1 ELDSAMVVTKLNELS
16 ASEIAAGIAGGK
28 FTAEAV
34 MRDCLERIDD
44 REGALSAWAS
54 FDSDLAMA
62 EARARDNAP
71 AKGVL
76 HGVPIGVKDVIDTS
90 DHPTEMGSPIYAG
103 HRPGND
109 AACVSLLRAAGAI
122 ILGKT
127 VTCEFAGMT
136 PGATRNPLDANRTP
150 GGSSSGSAAAV
161 ADHMVH
167 VALGTQTRGSILRP
181 ASYCGIVGFKPSFGL
196 VARGGLKF
204 AAESFDTIGALA
216 RTIDDAELSVSVL
229 SGALAM
235 KGAALSSPPS
245 VGVCR
250 DGLERAEDETVQA
263 LEDAAT
269 RLGVA
274 GARMRE
280 FSFPCDVEDFTAAT
294 KIINDIERARAT
306 AWEWQTQPEL
316 ISERMRACIE
326 AGLATPFE
334 EYIAAMRLIG
344 DCRARI
350 YADFDEID
358 VVLAPCVNGEAPTG
372 LDYTGD
378 PFFQGLW
385 TALHVPTISLPTH
398 RGPND
403 LPVGI
408 QLVGNKYEDK
418 ALLAAARWVFAC
430 LRSN

>member
-1 ELDSAMVVTKLNELS
+1 MVAKNLNERS
-16 ASEIAAGIAGGK
+16 ATEIANGIAAAE

-34 MRDCLERIDD
+34 MRDCLERIEA
-44 REGALSAWAS
+44 REGALSAWACV
-54 FDSDLAMA
+54 DPELAMA
-62 EARARDNAP
+62 EAQAKDKAP

-76 HGVPIGVKDVIDTS
+76 HGVPLGVKDVIDTN
-90 DHPTEMGSPIYAG
+90 DYPTEMGSPIYAG
-103 HRPGND
+103 HRPEND

-127 VTCEFAGMT
+127 ITCEFAGMT
-136 PGATRNPLDANRTP
+136 PGTTRNPLDDTRTP

-161 ADHMVH
+161 ADNMVH

-204 AAESFDTIGALA
+204 AAESFDTIGGLA
-216 RTIDDAELSVSVL
+216 RTIDDAELSVSVMA
-229 SGALAM
+229 GTPAMNGQALQ
-235 KGAALSSPPS
+235 SPP
-245 VGVCR
+245 VIGVCR
-250 DGLERAEDETVQA
+250 DGLERAEAETVEA
-263 LEDAAT
+263 LEDSVM
-269 RLGVA
+269 RLGAA
-274 GARMRE
+274 GAKLQE

-294 KIINDIERARAT
+294 KTINDVERARAT
-306 AWEWQTQPEL
+306 AWEWQTKREL
-316 ISERMRACIE
+316 ISNRMRATIE
-326 AGLATPFE
+326 AGLATPFDD
-334 EYIAAMRLIG
+334 YVSALRLMG
-344 DCRARI
+344 DCKARI
-350 YADFDEID
+350 YADFDDID
-358 VVLAPCVNGEAPTG
+358 IVLAPCVNGEAPIG

-398 RGPND
+398 RGEND

-408 QLVGNKYEDK
+408 QLVGKKYEDR
-418 ALLAAARWVFAC
+418 ALLAAARWVFAH

>member
-1 ELDSAMVVTKLNELS
+1 MVATKLNELS
-16 ASEIAAGIAGGK
+16 ASEIAAGIADGK

-34 MRDCLERIDD
+34 MRDCLERIEA
-44 REGALSAWAS
+44 REVALSAWAS
-54 FDSDLAMA
+54 FDPDLAMA

-76 HGVPIGVKDVIDTS
+76 HGVPIGVKDVIDTN
-90 DHPTEMGSPIYAG
+90 DLPTEMGSPIYAG

-127 VTCEFAGMT
+127 ITCEFAGMT
-136 PGATRNPLDANRTP
+136 PGATRNPLDTNRTP

-181 ASYCGIVGFKPSFGL
+181 ASYCGIVGYKPSFGL

-269 RLGVA
+269 RLGLA

-294 KIINDIERARAT
+294 KIINDVERARAT
-306 AWEWQTQPEL
+306 AWEWQTQSEL
-316 ISERMRACIE
+316 ISERMRTCIE
-326 AGLATPFE
+326 AGLATPFD
-334 EYIAAMRLIG
+334 EYVSAMRLIG

-358 VVLAPCVNGEAPTG
+358 VVLAPCVNGEAPAG

>member
-1 ELDSAMVVTKLNELS
+1 MVATKLNELS
-16 ASEIAAGIAGGK
+16 ASEIAAGIADGK

-34 MRDCLERIDD
+34 MRDCLERIEA

-54 FDSDLAMA
+54 FDPDLAMA

-76 HGVPIGVKDVIDTS
+76 HGVPIGVKDVIDTN
-90 DHPTEMGSPIYAG
+90 DLPTEMGSPIYAG

-127 VTCEFAGMT
+127 ITCEFAGMT
-136 PGATRNPLDANRTP
+136 PGATRNPLDTNRTP

-181 ASYCGIVGFKPSFGL
+181 ASYCGIVGYKPSFGL

-204 AAESFDTIGALA
+204 AAVSLDTIGALA

-235 KGAALSSPPS
+235 KGAGLSSPPS
-245 VGVCR
+245 IGVCR

-269 RLGVA
+269 RLGLA

-294 KIINDIERARAT
+294 KIINDVERARAT

-316 ISERMRACIE
+316 ISERMRTCIE
-326 AGLATPFE
+326 AGLATPFD
-334 EYIAAMRLIG
+334 EYVSAMRLIG

>member
-1 ELDSAMVVTKLNELS
+1 MVATKLNELS
-16 ASEIAAGIAGGK
+16 ASEIAAGIADGK

-34 MRDCLERIDD
+34 MRDCLERIEA
-44 REGALSAWAS
+44 REVALSAWAS
-54 FDSDLAMA
+54 FDPDLAMA

-76 HGVPIGVKDVIDTS
+76 HGVPIGVKDVIDTN
-90 DHPTEMGSPIYAG
+90 DLPTEMGSPIYAG
-103 HRPGND
+103 YRPGND

-127 VTCEFAGMT
+127 ITCEFAGMT
-136 PGATRNPLDANRTP
+136 PGATRNPLDTNRTP

-181 ASYCGIVGFKPSFGL
+181 ASYCGIVGYKPSFGL

-269 RLGVA
+269 RLGLA

-294 KIINDIERARAT
+294 KIINDVERARAT

-316 ISERMRACIE
+316 ISERMRTCIE
-326 AGLATPFE
+326 AGLATPFD
-334 EYIAAMRLIG
+334 EYVSAMRLIG

-358 VVLAPCVNGEAPTG
+358 VVLAPCVNGEAPAG

>member
-1 ELDSAMVVTKLNELS
+1 MVATKLNELS
-16 ASEIAAGIAGGK
+16 ASEIAAGIAGGE

-34 MRDCLERIDD
+34 MRDCLERIEA

-54 FDSDLAMA
+54 FDPDLAMA
-62 EARARDNAP
+62 EARARDNGP

-76 HGVPIGVKDVIDTS
+76 HGVPIGVKDVIDTN
-90 DHPTEMGSPIYAG
+90 DLPTEMGSPIYAG

-127 VTCEFAGMT
+127 ITCEFAGMT
-136 PGATRNPLDANRTP
+136 PGATRNPLDTNRTP

-181 ASYCGIVGFKPSFGL
+181 ASYCGIVGYKPSFGL

-235 KGAALSSPPS
+235 KGVGLSSPPS
-245 VGVCR
+245 IGVCR

-263 LEDAAT
+263 LEDAVT
-269 RLGVA
+269 CLGVA
-274 GARMRE
+274 GAKIQA
-280 FSFPCDVEDFTAAT
+280 FAFPCDVEEFTAAT
-294 KIINDIERARAT
+294 KIINDVERARAT
-306 AWEWQTQPEL
+306 AWEWQTQPAL

>member
-1 ELDSAMVVTKLNELS
+1 MVAKNLNERS
-16 ASEIAAGIAGGK
+16 ATEIANGIAATE

-34 MRDCLERIDD
+34 MRDCLERIEA
-44 REGALSAWAS
+44 REGALSAWACV
-54 FDSDLAMA
+54 DPELAMA
-62 EARARDNAP
+62 EAQAKDKAP

-76 HGVPIGVKDVIDTS
+76 HGVPLGVKDVIDTN
-90 DHPTEMGSPIYAG
+90 DYPTEMGSPIYAG
-103 HRPGND
+103 HRPEND

-127 VTCEFAGMT
+127 ITCEFAGMT
-136 PGATRNPLDANRTP
+136 PGTTRNPLDDTRTP

-161 ADHMVH
+161 ADNMVH

-204 AAESFDTIGALA
+204 AAESFDTIGVLA
-216 RTIDDAELSVSVL
+216 RTIDDAELSVSVMA
-229 SGALAM
+229 GTPAMNGQALQ
-235 KGAALSSPPS
+235 SPP
-245 VGVCR
+245 VIGVCR
-250 DGLERAEDETVQA
+250 DGLERAEAETVEA
-263 LEDAAT
+263 LEDSVT
-269 RLGVA
+269 RLGAA
-274 GARMRE
+274 GAKLQE

-294 KIINDIERARAT
+294 KTINDVERARAT
-306 AWEWQTQPEL
+306 AWEWQTKREL
-316 ISERMRACIE
+316 ISNRMRATIE
-326 AGLATPFE
+326 AGLATPFDD
-334 EYIAAMRLIG
+334 YVSALRLMG
-344 DCRARI
+344 DCKARI
-350 YADFDEID
+350 YADFDDID
-358 VVLAPCVNGEAPTG
+358 IVLAPCVNGEAPIG

-398 RGPND
+398 RGEND

-408 QLVGNKYEDK
+408 QLVGKKYEDR
-418 ALLAAARWVFAC
+418 ALLAAARWVFAH

>member
-1 ELDSAMVVTKLNELS
+1 MVATKLNELS
-16 ASEIAAGIAGGK
+16 ASEIAAGIADGK

-34 MRDCLERIDD
+34 MRDCLERIEA

-54 FDSDLAMA
+54 FDPDLAMA

-76 HGVPIGVKDVIDTS
+76 HGVPIGVKDVIDTN
-90 DHPTEMGSPIYAG
+90 DLPTEMGSPIYAG
-103 HRPGND
+103 YRPGND

-127 VTCEFAGMT
+127 ITCEFAGMT
-136 PGATRNPLDANRTP
+136 PGATRNPLDTNRTP

-181 ASYCGIVGFKPSFGL
+181 ASYCGIVGYKPSFGL

-269 RLGVA
+269 RLGLA

-294 KIINDIERARAT
+294 KIINDVERARAT

-316 ISERMRACIE
+316 ISERMRTSIE
-326 AGLATPFE
+326 AGLATPFD
-334 EYIAAMRLIG
+334 EYVSAMRLIG

-358 VVLAPCVNGEAPTG
+358 VVLAPCVNGEAPAG

>member
-1 ELDSAMVVTKLNELS
+1 MVAKNLNERS
-16 ASEIAAGIAGGK
+16 ATEIANGIAAAE

-34 MRDCLERIDD
+34 MRDCLERIEA
-44 REGALSAWAS
+44 REGALSAWACV
-54 FDSDLAMA
+54 DPELAMA
-62 EARARDNAP
+62 EAQAKDKAP

-76 HGVPIGVKDVIDTS
+76 HGVPLGVKDVIDTN
-90 DHPTEMGSPIYAG
+90 DYPTEMGSPIYAG
-103 HRPGND
+103 HRPEND

-127 VTCEFAGMT
+127 ITCEFAGMT
-136 PGATRNPLDANRTP
+136 PGTTRNPLDDTRTP

-161 ADHMVH
+161 ADNMVH

-204 AAESFDTIGALA
+204 AAESFDTIGVLA
-216 RTIDDAELSVSVL
+216 RTIDDAELSVSVMA
-229 SGALAM
+229 GTPAMNGQALQ
-235 KGAALSSPPS
+235 SPP
-245 VGVCR
+245 VIGVCR
-250 DGLERAEDETVQA
+250 DGLERAEAETVEA
-263 LEDAAT
+263 LEDSVT
-269 RLGVA
+269 RLGAA
-274 GARMRE
+274 GAKLQE

-294 KIINDIERARAT
+294 KTINDVERARAT
-306 AWEWQTQPEL
+306 AWEWQTKREL
-316 ISERMRACIE
+316 ISNRMRATIE
-326 AGLATPFE
+326 AGLATPFDD
-334 EYIAAMRLIG
+334 YVSALRLMG
-344 DCRARI
+344 DCKARI
-350 YADFDEID
+350 YADFDDID
-358 VVLAPCVNGEAPTG
+358 IVLAPCVNGEAPIG

-398 RGPND
+398 RGEND

-408 QLVGNKYEDK
+408 QLVGKKYEDR
-418 ALLAAARWVFAC
+418 ALLAAARWVFAH

>member
-1 ELDSAMVVTKLNELS
+1 MVATKLNELS
-16 ASEIAAGIAGGK
+16 ASEIAAGIADGK

-34 MRDCLERIDD
+34 MRDCLERIEA

-54 FDSDLAMA
+54 FDPDLAMA

-76 HGVPIGVKDVIDTS
+76 HGVPIGVKDVIDTN
-90 DHPTEMGSPIYAG
+90 DLPTEMGSPIYAG

-127 VTCEFAGMT
+127 ITCEFAGMT
-136 PGATRNPLDANRTP
+136 PGATRNPLDTNRTP

-181 ASYCGIVGFKPSFGL
+181 ASYCGIVGYKPSFGL

-269 RLGVA
+269 RLGLA

-294 KIINDIERARAT
+294 KIINDVERARAT
-306 AWEWQTQPEL
+306 AWEWQTQSEL
-316 ISERMRACIE
+316 ISERMRTCIE
-326 AGLATPFE
+326 AGLATPFD
-334 EYIAAMRLIG
+334 EYVSAMRLIG

-358 VVLAPCVNGEAPTG
+358 VVLAPCVNGEAPAG

>member
-1 ELDSAMVVTKLNELS
+1 MVATKLNELS
-16 ASEIAAGIAGGK
+16 ASEIAAGIADGK

-34 MRDCLERIDD
+34 MRDCLERIEA

-54 FDSDLAMA
+54 FDPDLAMA

-76 HGVPIGVKDVIDTS
+76 HGVPIGVKDVIDTN
-90 DHPTEMGSPIYAG
+90 DLPTEMGSPIYAG

-127 VTCEFAGMT
+127 ITCEFAGMT
-136 PGATRNPLDANRTP
+136 PGATRNPLDTNRTP

-181 ASYCGIVGFKPSFGL
+181 ASYCGIVGYKPSFGL

-269 RLGVA
+269 RLGLA

-294 KIINDIERARAT
+294 KIINDVERARAT

-316 ISERMRACIE
+316 ISERMRTCIE
-326 AGLATPFE
+326 AGLATPFD
-334 EYIAAMRLIG
+334 EYVSAMRLIG

-358 VVLAPCVNGEAPTG
+358 VVLAPCVNGEAPAG

>member
-1 ELDSAMVVTKLNELS
+1 MVATKLNELS
-16 ASEIAAGIAGGK
+16 ASEIAAGIAGGE

-34 MRDCLERIDD
+34 MRDCLERIEA

-54 FDSDLAMA
+54 FDPDLAMA
-62 EARARDNAP
+62 EARARDNGP

-76 HGVPIGVKDVIDTS
+76 HGVPIGVKDVIDTN
-90 DHPTEMGSPIYAG
+90 DLPTEMGSPIYAG

-127 VTCEFAGMT
+127 ITCEFAGMT
-136 PGATRNPLDANRTP
+136 PGATRNPLDTNRTP

-181 ASYCGIVGFKPSFGL
+181 ASYCGIVGYKPSFGL

-235 KGAALSSPPS
+235 KGAGLSSPPS
-245 VGVCR
+245 IGVCR

-269 RLGVA
+269 RLGLA

-280 FSFPCDVEDFTAAT
+280 FSFPCDVDDFTAAT
-294 KIINDIERARAT
+294 KIINDFERARAT

-398 RGPND
+398 RGSND

>member
-1 ELDSAMVVTKLNELS
+1 MVATKLNELS
-16 ASEIAAGIAGGK
+16 ASEIAAGIADGK

-34 MRDCLERIDD
+34 MRDCLERIEA

-54 FDSDLAMA
+54 FDPDLAMA

-76 HGVPIGVKDVIDTS
+76 HGVPIGVKDVIDTN
-90 DHPTEMGSPIYAG
+90 DLPTEMGSPIYAG
-103 HRPGND
+103 YRPGND

-127 VTCEFAGMT
+127 ITCEFAGMT
-136 PGATRNPLDANRTP
+136 PGATRNPLDTNRTP

-181 ASYCGIVGFKPSFGL
+181 ASYCGIVGYKPSFGL

-269 RLGVA
+269 RLGLA

-294 KIINDIERARAT
+294 KIINDVERARAT

-316 ISERMRACIE
+316 ISERMRTCIE
-326 AGLATPFE
+326 AGLATPFD
-334 EYIAAMRLIG
+334 EYVSAMRLIG

-358 VVLAPCVNGEAPTG
+358 VVLAPCVNGEAPAG

>member
-1 ELDSAMVVTKLNELS
+1 
-16 ASEIAAGIAGGK
+16 
-28 FTAEAV
+28 
-34 MRDCLERIDD
+34 
-44 REGALSAWAS
+44 
-54 FDSDLAMA
+54 
-62 EARARDNAP
+62 
-71 AKGVL
+71 
-76 HGVPIGVKDVIDTS
+76 
-90 DHPTEMGSPIYAG
+90 
-103 HRPGND
+103 
-109 AACVSLLRAAGAI
+109 LRAAGAI

-269 RLGVA
+269 RLGLA